1 MIEDLLRPVP
11 AAGTPAFWTKKTSSR
26 GGYLRFRSTGLD
38 LNLRWSAAE
47 MFNLPCDCFMKDG
60 VCIRGRNQ
68 SQGRVGPNHIVKLI
82 VVDVEWF
89 GGQGLL
95 SDPRPDEYLCFY

>member
-1 MIEDLLRPVP
+1 
-11 AAGTPAFWTKKTSSR
+11 
-26 GGYLRFRSTGLD
+26 
-38 LNLRWSAAE
+38 

-95 SDPRPDEYLCFY
+95 SDPRPEEYLCFYQYCGFHGSFEGGRRRTVESLASVGGGTKSKTLNTF